1 MTDLTASTDANPPA
15 APVRAT
21 AWPLLRILRTTASS
35 LVLMTAA
42 YYLVVAFD
50 NITNPDSNWPFVR
63 GVLSENGVAAGSG
76 FEWRAIDAQWFHV
89 VAFVGVIVFET
100 LTGLLLAYA
109 AYRGLR
115 ANDDRDAWAHA
126 QRSTFLGM
134 TTGLLIFFLGFITI
148 GGNWFVMYLNSKWNG
163 LDPAFQNSVMTM
175 FMAVFVVG
183 VLIADRLDRP

>member
-1 MTDLTASTDANPPA
+1 MADLTASTNADSPA
-15 APVRAT
+15 SPVTST
-21 AWPLLRILRTTASS
+21 AWPLLRILRITASS

-63 GVLSENGVAAGSG
+63 GVLAENGVAAGSG

-89 VAFVGVIVFET
+89 VAFVGVIIFET

-115 ANDDRDAWAHA
+115 ANEDRAAWAHA

-134 TTGLLIFFLGFITI
+134 TSGLLVFFLGFITI

-183 VLIADRLDRP
+183 VLIADRLDQR